1 MLVSARHF
9 PTNSEV
15 STSQISAFGL
25 TNNFIVKSRKVEGV
39 SSIDDQSEIPIEG
52 QSFFRGKRKLL
63 SSGSSPEIDLS
74 QLIPNKKRA
83 GVNAFN
89 SSIKKLENG
98 QISTKSR

>member
-9 PTNSEV
+9 PTNSEI

-25 TNNFIVKSRKVEGV
+25 TNNFIKKSRKLEGV
-39 SSIDDQSEIPIEG
+39 SSIDDQSEIPIER

-74 QLIPNKKRA
+74 QLIPNMKRT
-83 GVNAFN
+83 GVEAFN
-89 SSIKKLENG
+89 PLI
-98 QISTKSR
+98 